1 MCGPAG
7 PASPPHQHGPAS
19 ACRRPGRAAEGKFA
33 SATPHPSRSRRRSRR
48 PGRAVAVRRTRSRPT
63 RHPPAPPVSP
73 PVVPQV
79 PPRPANLQAGP
90 ARRSRCDTRSHGG
103 TRASPPRDRAPQPA
117 AARPSRGGP
126 GRAVWAARDRG
137 NAGLGG
143 QRDTAIVSVFFRCFS
158 FSFVSFRF
166 VSFLPPVTGGQRLRG
181 VAWPPCRRV
190 THRMSLSS
198 PFALRVPR
206 PQGFAG
212 HRPSSAGLDRRREEA
227 TGTGR
232 VRRAACPL

>member
-73 PVVPQV
+73 PVVPQ
-79 PPRPANLQAGP
+79 
-90 ARRSRCDTRSHGG
+90 
-103 TRASPPRDRAPQPA
+103 
-117 AARPSRGGP
+117 
-126 GRAVWAARDRG
+126 
-137 NAGLGG
+137 
-143 QRDTAIVSVFFRCFS
+143 
-158 FSFVSFRF
+158 
-166 VSFLPPVTGGQRLRG
+166 
-181 VAWPPCRRV
+181 
-190 THRMSLSS
+190 
-198 PFALRVPR
+198 
-206 PQGFAG
+206 
-212 HRPSSAGLDRRREEA
+212 GLDRRREEA

-232 VRRAACPL
+232 VRRADIFTGGAARDRSPSPQCFAAPQLMCYRCRGGAGSRSPAAPDRCHHAASNPSPYKYNDSVSSRCSPPAPRAYAFLRWTRKGARSKQA

>member
-73 PVVPQV
+73 PVVPQ
-79 PPRPANLQAGP
+79 
-90 ARRSRCDTRSHGG
+90 
-103 TRASPPRDRAPQPA
+103 
-117 AARPSRGGP
+117 
-126 GRAVWAARDRG
+126 
-137 NAGLGG
+137 
-143 QRDTAIVSVFFRCFS
+143 
-158 FSFVSFRF
+158 
-166 VSFLPPVTGGQRLRG
+166 
-181 VAWPPCRRV
+181 
-190 THRMSLSS
+190 
-198 PFALRVPR
+198 
-206 PQGFAG
+206 
-212 HRPSSAGLDRRREEA
+212 GLDRRREEA

-232 VRRAACPL
+232 VRRAGEKRASAGSGARSRQGMQHAHPATGCLHLPPLCPICARAVPRPSCSFRSAT